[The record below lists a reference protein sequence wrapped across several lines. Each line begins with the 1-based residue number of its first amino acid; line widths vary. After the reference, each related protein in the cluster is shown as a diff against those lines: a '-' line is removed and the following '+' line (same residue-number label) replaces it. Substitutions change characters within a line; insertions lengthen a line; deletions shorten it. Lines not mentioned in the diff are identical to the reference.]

1 MVIMG
6 GRIMKRIIIAFAAI
20 AAAFSLVSCNK
31 EQIEAPS
38 TELKLNIKV
47 ANLDGSADTK
57 AVKTAWVAGDKLNIW
72 FDETNYTNPD
82 LVIKYDGSEWKKDA
96 TASVSGKEPAAGFCE
111 FGGVVDQGFIVGY
124 WSSTPYE
131 SNNAFDLYNYQKVSD
146 VRYDDR
152 GVGLSVRAVLAE

>member
-57 AVKTAWVAGDKLNIW
+57 AVKTGWVAGDKLNIW

-82 LVIKYDGSEWKKDA
+82 LVIKYDGSE
-96 TASVSGKEPAAGFCE
+96 
-111 FGGVVDQGFIVGY
+111 
-124 WSSTPYE
+124 
-131 SNNAFDLYNYQKVSD
+131 
-146 VRYDDR
+146 
-152 GVGLSVRAVLAE
+152 